1 MKTSVF
7 QQHFLTKDEQAA
19 LFNEINLDILGQMW
33 SGLRTTLITGLI
45 LACMVVYVEWDK
57 IDHGLLAA
65 WCVALVLVYSIR
77 AATFR
82 NFSSTVN
89 LQNVS
94 QWIKRFRVGVIASG
108 LVWGLGVTAFFPY
121 GGVLNQTFLTF
132 ILIGFIAGGL
142 MAYVADL
149 KSAVPFTLVGVVPY
163 LIGSFIS
170 ASELGGVIGAPLLL
184 FLIYLMITIR
194 RSSARARQNV
204 EIRLTALIQ
213 AQQLKK
219 SESQFRQV
227 FERPLMPMLLIDEKT
242 GVIVDANKAA
252 CEFYG
257 YPHAQFQTMK
267 FVQLDEVAPIPGT
280 QVWSGEFKARHRLQS
295 GAVRAVEVHLSP
307 LKSGKGARVF
317 AIILDMTQR
326 IAAEESAHSLA
337 FYDPLTQLANRR
349 LLHDSI
355 NQLLAMTTRHHFHGA
370 LLFLD
375 LDNFKTLNDTEGH
388 EVGDQLLIEVAR
400 RLNLSVRESDLLAR
414 LGGDE
419 FVVLCEGLS
428 EDLAQAGVQAGVMA
442 EKIRE
447 SLAQPYYLQR
457 NNPMMSGV
465 QVVHHCSASIGV
477 TMFNGRDETIEE
489 LLRRADVAMYQ
500 AKQAGRNVVRFF
512 DPQMQAEMM
521 WRAQLEKELREAHKA
536 HEFVLYYQS
545 KIDCEG
551 RLLGAEALLRWR
563 HPQRG
568 ESLPQGVIQLL
579 EETGLIVSVGKWAIR
594 TACLQIKAWQV
605 NVQMRD
611 LVISVNVSARQFR
624 QADFV
629 EIMQQILIETGIP
642 PANLDL
648 ELTESVLLE
657 NVDDVIAKMNAIKA
671 LGVSFSLD
679 DFGTGYS
686 SLQYLK
692 RLPFDSIK
700 IDQSFVRD
708 LEEDANDAAL
718 IKAMIAMAKELELT
732 VIAEGVESEAQRSFL
747 VAHGCEVLQGFLFD
761 KPLAA
766 AQFEG
771 TVALW
776 KASQ

>member
-1 MKTSVF
+1 MKTSI
-7 QQHFLTKDEQAA
+7 QQKPFLPNDEQSVLAR
-19 LFNEINLDILGQMW
+19 EISLDVLAQMW
-33 SGLRTTLITGLI
+33 AGLRTTLLTGLI
-45 LACMVVYVEWDK
+45 LACMVVYVEWERVN
-57 IDHGLLAA
+57 HGLLIVWWIVLFLVSFARA
-65 WCVALVLVYSIR
+65 WV
-77 AATFR
+77 FQ
-82 NFSSTVN
+82 NFSDTVN
-89 LQNVS
+89 LDNVNH
-94 QWIKRFRVGVIASG
+94 WINRFRVGVITSG
-108 LVWGLGVTAFFPY
+108 AVWGLGVTSFFPNS
-121 GGVLNQTFLTF
+121 GILNQTFLTF
-132 ILIGFIAGGL
+132 ILIGFIAGGI
-142 MAYVADL
+142 MSYVADL
-149 KSAVPFTLVGVVPY
+149 KSAVPFTLVGAIPY
-163 LIGSFIS
+163 LLVSFIS
-170 ASELGGVIGAPLLL
+170 DSELGSEISIPLSL
-184 FLIYLMITIR
+184 FLIYLLLTIR
-194 RSSARARQNV
+194 RTSARARQNI
-204 EIRLTALIQ
+204 EIRLRALVQ
-213 AQQLKK
+213 ARQLKK
-219 SESQFRQV
+219 SESEFRQV

-242 GVIVDANKAA
+242 GNVLEANQAA
-252 CEFYG
+252 CAFYG
-257 YPHAQFQTMK
+257 YPHAQFQMMN
-267 FVQLDEVAPIPGT
+267 FLQLDESPSILGT
-280 QVWSGEFKARHRLQS
+280 HSWTGEVKTRHRLQN
-295 GAVRAVEVHLSP
+295 GEIRAVEVHLSP

-349 LLHDSI
+349 LLHDGI

-400 RLNLSVRESDLLAR
+400 RLNLCVRESDLLAR

-465 QVVHHCSASIGV
+465 QVVHHCSSSIGV
-477 TMFNGRDETIEE
+477 TMFNGRDETVEE

-536 HEFVLYYQS
+536 HQFILYYQS
-545 KIDCEG
+545 QWDCDG
-551 RLLGAEALLRWR
+551 RAVGVETLLRWQ
-563 HPQRG
+563 HPERG
-568 ESLPQGVIQLL
+568 AGLPKGVIELL

-594 TACLQIKAWQV
+594 SACLQIAEWQK
-605 NVQMRD
+605 NDLMCD
-611 LVISVNVSARQFR
+611 LVVSVNVSARQFR

-629 EIMQQILIETGIP
+629 ETVRQILAETDVP
-642 PANLDL
+642 PARLDF

-657 NVDDVIAKMNAIKA
+657 NVDEVIAKMQAIKA

-718 IKAMIAMAKELELT
+718 IKAMIAMGKELELT
-732 VIAEGVESEAQRSFL
+732 VIAEGVETEAQRTFL
-747 VAHGCEVLQGFLFD
+747 VAHGCQVLQGFLFSKALPATD
-761 KPLAA
+761 
-766 AQFEG
+766 FE
-771 TVALW
+771 VEFSRQLPYL
-776 KASQ
+776 

>member
-1 MKTSVF
+1 MKTSTL
-7 QQHFLTKDEQAA
+7 QKHL
-19 LFNEINLDILGQMW
+19 LPNNEPSVLAREVNLDVLAQMW
-33 SGLRTTLITGLI
+33 AGLRITLLTGLI
-45 LACMVVYVEWDK
+45 LACMVVYVEWGK
-57 IDHGLLAA
+57 VNHGLLIT
-65 WCVALVLVYSIR
+65 WWLVLLLVSLARVAI
-77 AATFR
+77 FR
-82 NFSSTVN
+82 NFSATVN
-89 LQNVS
+89 LDNVNP
-94 QWIKRFRVGVIASG
+94 WLNRFRAWVIVSG
-108 LVWGLGVTAFFPY
+108 AVWGLGVTSFFPHS
-121 GGVLNQTFLTF
+121 GILNQTFLTF
-132 ILIGFIAGGL
+132 ILIGFIAGGI
-142 MAYVADL
+142 MSYVADL
-149 KSAVPFTLVGVVPY
+149 KSAVPFTLVGVTPY
-163 LIGSFIS
+163 LIVSFTSDSEIGSQ
-170 ASELGGVIGAPLLL
+170 IGLPLLL
-184 FLIYLMITIR
+184 FLVYLLLTIR
-194 RSSARARQNV
+194 RTSVRARQNV
-204 EIRLTALIQ
+204 EIRLMALVQ
-213 AQQLKK
+213 ARQLKK
-219 SESQFRQV
+219 SESEFRQV
-227 FERPLMPMLLIDEKT
+227 FERPLMPMLLIDEQT
-242 GVIVDANKAA
+242 GNILDANLAA
-252 CEFYG
+252 CTFYG
-257 YPHAQFQTMK
+257 YPHAQFQTMN
-267 FVQLDEVAPIPGT
+267 FLQLDESPPSLGT
-280 QVWSGEFKARHRLQS
+280 HTWSGESKARHRLQS
-295 GAVRAVEVHLSP
+295 GEIRAVEVHLSP

-349 LLHDSI
+349 LLHDGI
-355 NQLLAMTTRHHFHGA
+355 NQLLALTTRHHFHGA

-400 RLNLSVRESDLLAR
+400 RLNLCVRESDLLAR

-428 EDLAQAGVQAGVMA
+428 EDLAQAAVQAGMMA

-465 QVVHHCSASIGV
+465 QVVHHCSSSIGV
-477 TMFNGRDETIEE
+477 TMFNRRDETVEE

-521 WRAQLEKELREAHKA
+521 WRAQLEKELREAHQA
-536 HEFVLYYQS
+536 QQFSLYYQS
-545 KIDCEG
+545 QLDCDG
-551 RLLGAEALLRWR
+551 RVVGAETLLRWQ
-563 HPQRG
+563 HPERG
-568 ESLPQGVIQLL
+568 ASLPNGVIELL

-594 TACLQIKAWQV
+594 SACLQIVQWQA
-605 NVQMRD
+605 NEAMRD
-611 LVISVNVSARQFR
+611 LVVAVNVSARQFR

-629 EIMQQILIETGIP
+629 ETVQHILAETGIP
-642 PANLDL
+642 RARLDL

-657 NVDDVIAKMNAIKA
+657 NVDEVIVKMNALKA

-718 IKAMIAMAKELELT
+718 IKAMIAMAKELELK
-732 VIAEGVESEAQRSFL
+732 VIAEGVETEAQRSFL
-747 VAHGCEVLQGFLFD
+747 VAHGCEVLQGFLFS
-761 KPLAA
+761 KALPA
-766 AQFEG
+766 AQFEK
-771 TVALW
+771 TFVRHAP
-776 KASQ
+776 